1 MKIFSRLAIVA
12 TFLFAVP
19 VNAETELTGV
29 WMYEKTHLHV
39 PGGGRF
45 GGEEGTYIDV
55 YEEATENLRR
65 IWIFTDGYYSFFFAT
80 AEDGRPMRSKDG
92 EKMPTGRNVTNEQ
105 KLAEY
110 ATLDVEAGTY
120 TVEGDQLNL
129 VPTFDKIPDR
139 EDGRHNRSREFA
151 IEGDMLRISSYPSES
166 RPELATHE
174 YYRRVE

>member
-1 MKIFSRLAIVA
+1 MKR
-12 TFLFAVP
+12 VP
-19 VNAETELTGV
+19 VFVLVLLIADVAQAETELTGV
-29 WMYEKTHLHV
+29 WVYDKTHYHV

-55 YEEATENLRR
+55 YEQASEHLRR

-80 AEDGRPMRSKDG
+80 AEDGRPKRARDG
-92 EKMPTGRNVTNEQ
+92 GDMPTGRNVSDEQ
-105 KLAEY
+105 KVAEY
-110 ATLDVEAGTY
+110 NSLDVEAGTY
-120 TVEGDQLNL
+120 TVDGDQLHL
-129 VPTFDKIPDR
+129 VPMLDKIPDR

-151 IEGDMLRISSYPSES
+151 IEGDTLRISSYPSES